1 MTAYEFTLGIGV
13 ACHVSTTRGL
23 LVHLPHHP
31 KPPADRHHAQCH
43 RWSELSS
50 ALIEKWQLNEMHQ
63 TQAQSPATWQMKH
76 TAAASSG
83 TGRVKCTDLVR
94 SSRAVETRRLFSFLQ
109 SSPSPLLLSLS
120 SSLLS
125 LCLYVWVCV
134 YTCVCMC
141 VWVSECKCMWVSSSL
156 PFCLSAAQ
164 LRQFSGNEWER
175 TENCC
180 TCKWL
185 TPSHMIR

>member
-23 LVHLPHHP
+23 LVHLHP
-31 KPPADRHHAQCH
+31 TPPTDRHHAQCH

-94 SSRAVETRRLFSFLQ
+94 SSRLAVETRRLFSFLQ

-134 YTCVCMC
+134 CICVCE
-141 VWVSECKCMWVSSSL
+141 WVSECKCMWVSSSL